1 MPVPRPR
8 HVPVLFA
15 SHETRTARVA
25 EHVAEMLRDSG
36 CDSHAVDLASRGGR
50 TLDWQVVDAL
60 VLGTA
65 LRAGQP
71 EGQALRFARQHVD
84 LLNSC
89 PSAFFVVSLGPHP
102 ADPASAEAA
111 TRDARAFVDAVRW
124 HPTRLGCFT
133 AHLPSAGAGWF
144 SRLFGW
150 TASRQD
156 RRQGPEYGFTDWA
169 AVSRFARDFAV
180 ELQAPAAGR

>member
-15 SHETRTARVA
+15 SHDVRTTRVA
-25 EHVAEMLRDSG
+25 QHVAEMLRDSG
-36 CDSHAVDLASRGGR
+36 CDSHAVDLSSREGR
-50 TLDWQVVDAL
+50 TLDWQAVDAL

-65 LRAGQP
+65 LRAGQL

-102 ADPASAEAA
+102 ADPASAETAA
-111 TRDARAFVDAVRW
+111 RDARAFVDAVRW
-124 HPTRLGCFT
+124 HPSRLGCFT
-133 AHLPSAGAGWF
+133 GHLPPAGTGWVG
-144 SRLFGW
+144 RLIGW
-150 TASRQD
+150 ATARHDGQQAD
-156 RRQGPEYGFTDWA
+156 ADGFTDWA

-180 ELQAPAAGR
+180 ELRTRAAGS